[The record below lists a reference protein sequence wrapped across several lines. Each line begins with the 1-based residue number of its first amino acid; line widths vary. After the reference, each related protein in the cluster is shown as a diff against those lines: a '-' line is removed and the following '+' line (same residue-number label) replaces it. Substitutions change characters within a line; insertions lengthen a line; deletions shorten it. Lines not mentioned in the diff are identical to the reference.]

1 MSPVSWGD
9 IFTLLLR
16 GDRIMELR
24 HTPLIPL
31 CRWNL
36 LSKMPDRTVGSQGL
50 IPRGTFREHFTFHSW
65 QAEMDCQTAFER
77 EADSQMRLAQQQ
89 VMRLMIRW
97 SRMPNWSSNASR
109 ATGRPG
115 RNLCVAIRAASL
127 TFATGSRE
135 TGRNRRTCRRMSS
148 SGFTAHW
155 EAIVL
160 PMAVSQL
167 GRPA

>member
-1 MSPVSWGD
+1 MRIQKVVRRFEAEVRLPHSTSL
-9 IFTLLLR
+9 ILLSLR
-16 GDRIMELR
+16 
-24 HTPLIPL
+24 
-31 CRWNL
+31 NL
-36 LSKMPDRTVGSQGL
+36 LSKMPVITVGSQGL

-77 EADSQMRLAQQQ
+77 EADSQTRLAPQQ

-127 TFATGSRE
+127 TFATGSPE
-135 TGRNRRTCRRMSS
+135 TARNPRICRRTCSCGS
-148 SGFTAHW
+148 TAHW
-155 EAIVL
+155 GAIVR

-167 GRPA
+167 G